1 MNTKE
6 MRGKN
11 AAELK
16 QELESLLRAHF
27 ALRMQVAT
35 QQSSKTADLGK
46 LRRDIA
52 RVKTIMREKA
62 GYCPCQD
69 HYAREGG
76 SSMTEVKKMVRTL
89 TGRVVSDKMN
99 KTVTV
104 LVERRVKHP
113 VIGKV
118 IRLSK
123 KYHAHDEN
131 NEFHEG
137 DMVQIE
143 ESRKLSRTKAWTVS
157 KLIERAR
164 V

>member
-1 MNTKE
+1 MAEQSNPVRA
-6 MRGKN
+6 RGS
-11 AAELK
+11 APEA
-16 QELESLLRAHF
+16 R
-27 ALRMQVAT
+27 T
-35 QQSSKTADLGK
+35 
-46 LRRDIA
+46 RR
-52 RVKTIMREKA
+52 K
-62 GYCPCQD
+62 
-69 HYAREGG
+69 
-76 SSMTEVKKMVRTL
+76 VRTG
-89 TGRVVSDKMN
+89 TVTSDKMN

-157 KLIERAR
+157 KLLERAR